1 MRILG
6 LNGLRQDCMQLF
18 DALAVSKMSFFRKNL
33 VMEKENVLCG
43 ELTIRG
49 GSIQQTNDHLD
60 LVNSGEITE

>member
-6 LNGLRQDCMQLF
+6 LKGLRQDCMQLF
-18 DALAVSKMSFFRKNL
+18 DTLAVSKMSFFRKNL

-60 LVNSGEITE
+60 LVN

>member
-6 LNGLRQDCMQLF
+6 LKGLRQDCMQLF

-43 ELTIRG
+43 
-49 GSIQQTNDHLD
+49 SW
-60 LVNSGEITE
+60 S

>member
-6 LNGLRQDCMQLF
+6 LKGLRQYCIQLF
-18 DALAVSKMSFFRKNL
+18 DALTLSKMSFFRKNF

-43 ELTIRG
+43 ELAISG

-60 LVNSGEITE
+60 LVNS